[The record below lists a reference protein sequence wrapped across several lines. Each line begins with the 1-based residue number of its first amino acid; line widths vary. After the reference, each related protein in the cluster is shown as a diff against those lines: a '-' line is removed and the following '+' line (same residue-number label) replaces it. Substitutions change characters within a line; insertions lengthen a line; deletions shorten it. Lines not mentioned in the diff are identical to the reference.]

1 MIKRYVWIA
10 MGVFQTAWLFP
21 AQAQEA
27 SVPPAVATELT
38 QLIDLYSKARE
49 EQDTLLLKAILT
61 EDIDQ
66 LVSSG
71 EWRLGLRV
79 AVEGMQRSSSIN
91 EGTRTLTVERIR
103 LLDPQVALIDARYI
117 INPSD
122 GGDARKMWSTFIAVY
137 REGRWRIAGIRNML
151 PTGN

>member
-1 MIKRYVWIA
+1 MIKKYFWIV
-10 MGVFQTAWLFP
+10 MGVIQTAWLIP
-21 AQAQEA
+21 VQAQEA
-27 SVPPAVATELT
+27 SVPPAVATELM

-49 EQDTLLLKAILT
+49 NQDTLLLKSILT

-79 AVEGMQRSSSIN
+79 AVDGMQRSSSIN
-91 EGTRTLTVERIR
+91 EGKRTLSVERIR
-103 LLDPQVALIDARYI
+103 LLDEKVALVDARYTI
-117 INPSD
+117 EPVS
-122 GGDARKMWSTFIAVY
+122 GGDPRKMWSTFIAVF
-137 REGRWRIAGIRNML
+137 REGNWRISGIRNML